1 MPNRH
6 PLSLALLIPA
16 FAAIVIGLTCIPGCD
31 PPPPEGK
38 EIGNLAPEVVGEDI
52 DGKPIRL
59 SDYRGKVVLL
69 DFWGTWCPPC
79 RAMIPHEREMIE
91 TKYKDRPF
99 VILGVA
105 QDSAETLKEF
115 LKTNP
120 MPWPN
125 IVDQNRIVEKQWGVH
140 QLPTL
145 VLIDHKGVIRE
156 RWQGAAM
163 NDILREVAKAVS
175 AAESP

>member
-1 MPNRH
+1 MSYRR
-6 PLSLALLIPA
+6 LRSIAFLIPV
-16 FAAIVIGLTCIPGCD
+16 FAGLVVGLACIPGCD
-31 PPPPEGK
+31 PPPPPGK
-38 EIGNLAPEVVGEDI
+38 EVGNLAPDVVGEDI

-79 RAMIPHEREMIE
+79 RAMIPHERDMIE

-125 IVDQNRIVEKQWGVH
+125 IIDPNKIIQREWGVH

-145 VLIDHKGVIRE
+145 VLIDHRGVIRE
-156 RWQGAAM
+156 RWVGAQLD
-163 NDILREVAKAVS
+163 DISREVAKAVTV
-175 AAESP
+175 AEAQ

>member
-1 MPNRH
+1 
-6 PLSLALLIPA
+6 
-16 FAAIVIGLTCIPGCD
+16 
-31 PPPPEGK
+31 
-38 EIGNLAPEVVGEDI
+38 
-52 DGKPIRL
+52 
-59 SDYRGKVVLL
+59 
-69 DFWGTWCPPC
+69 
-79 RAMIPHEREMIE
+79 MIPHERDLIE

-145 VLIDHKGVIRE
+145 ILIDHKGVIRE
-156 RWQGAAM
+156 RWKGAQLD
-163 NDILREVAKAVS
+163 DISREVAKAVT
-175 AAESP
+175 AAENP

>member
-1 MPNRH
+1 
-6 PLSLALLIPA
+6 LALLIPA
-16 FAAIVIGLTCIPGCD
+16 FAALVVGFACIPGCD

-38 EIGNLAPEVVGEDI
+38 EIGSLAPEIVGEDI

-79 RAMIPHEREMIE
+79 RAMIPHERVMVE
-91 TKYKDRPF
+91 TKYKGRPF

-105 QDSAETLKEF
+105 YDSAETLKDF
-115 LKTNP
+115 LKTTP

-125 IVDQNRIVEKQWGVH
+125 IVDPNRINGREWGVH
-140 QLPTL
+140 QLPSL
-145 VLIDHKGVIRE
+145 VLIDHKGVIRQ
-156 RWQGAAM
+156 RWQGAQLD
-163 NDILREVAKAVS
+163 DISREVAKAVV
-175 AAESP
+175 AAENP